1 MRFLLFL
8 PLLSLPILAH
18 SEACPVIEY
27 AELKDM
33 RREELQAKY
42 CEFTNYYL
50 AKQQEARRL
59 AQNGEMVSLQYQ
71 KYAFKCKA
79 EAKRVAD
86 AFERKFSIAVSN
98 CDANER
104 AIDTEER

>member
-1 MRFLLFL
+1 MRFLLLL

-18 SEACPVIEY
+18 AEACPAIEY
-27 AELKDM
+27 TELRDM
-33 RREELQAKY
+33 KREELQAKY

-50 AKQQEARRL
+50 SKQQEARRL

-71 KYAFKCKA
+71 KYAFKCKT

-86 AFERKFSIAVSN
+86 TFERKFSVAVSDCN
-98 CDANER
+98 PSER
-104 AIDTEER
+104 PIDTKEK